1 MLVEEAKV
9 AQALET
15 ADTAWTAALRLRY
28 TRSRAE
34 FTEALAKL
42 RRLMPEGPASRALA
56 EWVRRALIE
65 DGAKEE
71 DMENV
76 QELRDLEP
84 VVHSFWG
91 AERLAARR
99 EGLAEGLAEGREEGR
114 VQGREEGREREQA
127 TLIRLARRKFG
138 AETADQLASLLASVS
153 DPERVGEIADLIIDC
168 ASGADF
174 LAQAARNG
182 QPEVGAAP

>member
-1 MLVEEAKV
+1 
-9 AQALET
+9 
-15 ADTAWTAALRLRY
+15 
-28 TRSRAE
+28 
-34 FTEALAKL
+34 
-42 RRLMPEGPASRALA
+42 
-56 EWVRRALIE
+56 
-65 DGAKEE
+65 
-71 DMENV
+71 MENV

-99 EGLAEGLAEGREEGR
+99 EGRAEGLAEGREEGR
-114 VQGREEGREREQA
+114 AQGREDGREREQA

-138 AETADQLASLLASVS
+138 AETADRLASLVAGVS